1 MIKILDKLTNIVSVE
16 EDNTAIKKVF
26 SGSHIVLEVGLQ
38 KEEKD
43 YKISDL
49 EVIEI
54 EEKKRIRI
62 EELEKEHDRLYNK
75 KPKEK
80 GARYYWGKVPKTF
93 KIADDYSNLTK
104 KQLAALCYR
113 IGVPINYW
121 RTKPETIR
129 LIKEKLGE
137 Q

>member
-1 MIKILDKLTNIVSVE
+1 MIKILNKLTNIVSVE

-26 SGSHIVLEVGLQ
+26 SGDHIVLEVGLQ
-38 KEEKD
+38 KKEKD

-54 EEKKRIRI
+54 EENKKIRI

-75 KPKEK
+75 KQKEK
-80 GARYYWGKVPKTF
+80 GTRYYWGKVPKTF
-93 KIADDYSNLTK
+93 TIADDYSNLTK